1 MVGPR
6 RKLNKDGDGSMSKIM
21 LHCTDKGRDV
31 EAHILNHK
39 PSQFLEVALNT
50 VKLRMTYMNKAYVGS
65 MAGLEFVI
73 KEDQLPRE
81 YKEFQR

>member
-1 MVGPR
+1 
-6 RKLNKDGDGSMSKIM
+6 MSKIM

-39 PSQFLEVALNT
+39 PNQFLEVALNT

-81 YKEFQR
+81 YKEYQR

>member
-1 MVGPR
+1 
-6 RKLNKDGDGSMSKIM
+6 MSKIM

-39 PSQFLEVALNT
+39 PKQFLEVALNT
-50 VKLRMTYMNKAYVGS
+50 VKLRMTYMNNAYVGS

-81 YKEFQR
+81 YKEYQR